1 MRVPSIQM
9 RESEWKALLSSDQHE
24 PGRGLRAPTGA
35 GKTTREKTGSVV
47 SKIGVMSTRQG
58 NFSKDRAFSSAV
70 RICLNIGPDGENSAD
85 GMDRPSNWSTGIRE
99 GRQ

>member
-1 MRVPSIQM
+1 MRVRSI
-9 RESEWKALLSSDQHE
+9 RTHESEWKVLRSSDQHG
-24 PGRGLRAPTGA
+24 PGRDRRAPTGA
-35 GKTTREKTGSVV
+35 GKTTRGETGSVV

-58 NFSKDRAFSSAV
+58 NFSKDRAFSRGV
-70 RICLNIGPDGENSAD
+70 RICLNIGPDGADSAD